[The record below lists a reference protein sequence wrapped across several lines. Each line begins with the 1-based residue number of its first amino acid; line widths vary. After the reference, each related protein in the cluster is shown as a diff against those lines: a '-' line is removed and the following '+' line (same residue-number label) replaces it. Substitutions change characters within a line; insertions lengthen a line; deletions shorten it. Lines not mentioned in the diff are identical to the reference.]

1 MKPMTIGGA
10 VLLALGLVALLYQG
24 ITYTSRETV
33 IDLGPIQATAD
44 RQRTLPIPP
53 LVGIAAVLGG
63 VAMLVAGTR
72 RA

>member
-1 MKPMTIGGA
+1 MKPLTVGGA
-10 VLLALGLVALLYQG
+10 VLLAFGLIALLFQG
-24 ITYTSRETV
+24 IRYTSRETV
-33 IDLGPIQATAD
+33 IDLGPIQATAE

>member
-1 MKPMTIGGA
+1 MKPLALGGA
-10 VLLALGLVALLYQG
+10 VLLAIGLVALLYQG
-24 ITYTSRETV
+24 INYTSRETV
-33 IDLGPIQATAD
+33 IDLGPIQATAE

-53 LVGIAAVLGG
+53 LVGVAAVLAG